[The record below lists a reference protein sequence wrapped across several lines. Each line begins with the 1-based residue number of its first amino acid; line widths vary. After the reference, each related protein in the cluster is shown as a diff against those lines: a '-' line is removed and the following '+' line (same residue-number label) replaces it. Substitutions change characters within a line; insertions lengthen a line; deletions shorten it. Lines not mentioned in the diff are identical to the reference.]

1 MTETSNARPSGPAH
15 EGPSPEEG
23 GGRPLR
29 LILTLGGAGILA
41 GLLIVGVY
49 NATLPAIEAHRAAR
63 LAAAVEEV
71 LGAPDSFQT
80 LYLVDGELQAE
91 LPPDAD
97 PRALERVHP
106 GYRAD
111 GSLIG
116 YAVEGAKPGFQ
127 DVIDVLFGYDP
138 RTGTVLGMSVLRH
151 METPG
156 LGDKIIT
163 DREWVRQ
170 FEGAEPPLVDTK
182 PGEAEEP
189 HEIDMITGATISART
204 VVLAINE
211 ALERWRPILDSHAR
225 RDPLEVGGDEPSG
238 GGP

>member
-1 MTETSNARPSGPAH
+1 MTAPSQPRPAAPEAGSG
-15 EGPSPEEG
+15 GPQQG

-29 LILTLGGAGILA
+29 LILTLGGAGMLA

-49 NATLPAIEAHRAAR
+49 HATLPAIEAHRAAR

-71 LGAPDSFQT
+71 LGAPDSFRT
-80 LYLVDGELQAE
+80 LYLVDGELQAD
-91 LPPDAD
+91 LPAD
-97 PRALERVHP
+97 TDPGPLERVYP

-189 HEIDMITGATISART
+189 QEIDMITGATISART

-211 ALERWRPILDSHAR
+211 AVERWQPILEAHAR
-225 RDPLEVGGDEPSG
+225 RDPPEVEGGGPSG

>member
-1 MTETSNARPSGPAH
+1 MTGPSHPRPTAPDVGGSGP
-15 EGPSPEEG
+15 EDG

-49 NATLPAIEAHRAAR
+49 HGTLPAIEAHRAAR

-71 LGAPDSFQT
+71 LGAPDSFRT
-80 LYLVDGELQAE
+80 LYLVDRELQAE
-91 LPPDAD
+91 LPADAD
-97 PRALERVHP
+97 PVALERVYA
-106 GYRAD
+106 GYRPD

-116 YAVEGAKPGFQ
+116 YAVEAAKPGFQ

-204 VVLAINE
+204 VVLAITE
-211 ALERWRPILDSHAR
+211 ALERWGPILDSHAR
-225 RDPLEVGGDEPSG
+225 RESLEVGGEGPSG
-238 GGP
+238 GGS